1 MKVGDLVILPAG
13 TRVFSPSYQA
23 NIMFEKEE
31 IVKLTHGIIGNEF
44 YFFGE
49 LQQLIF
55 PFMFPGLIGKGNG
68 EISLNVKDLKS
79 YKIPVGEFLDIVYGK
94 ET

>member
-1 MKVGDLVILPAG
+1 MKVGDLVILPPN
-13 TRVFSPSYQA
+13 TKVFSPSYQS
-23 NIMFEKEE
+23 NIMFETEE
-31 IVKLTHGIIGNEF
+31 IVKLTHGMYGSEF

-68 EISLNVKDLKS
+68 EISLNVKNLKL
-79 YKIPVGEFLDIVYGK
+79 YELPKPQFFEPIYGK
-94 ET
+94 